1 MRIKSFGV
9 VDIAGSG
16 NRAKIIGWPA
26 CDINLCH
33 RDVLTHVRVHA
44 VSVCACARGCLHA
57 VQIAQ

>member
-1 MRIKSFGV
+1 MEPLGA

-26 CDINLCH
+26 RDINLCH
-33 RDVLTHVRVHA
+33 RDVLAHVRVHV
-44 VSVCACARGCLHA
+44 VSVCACVRGCLHA